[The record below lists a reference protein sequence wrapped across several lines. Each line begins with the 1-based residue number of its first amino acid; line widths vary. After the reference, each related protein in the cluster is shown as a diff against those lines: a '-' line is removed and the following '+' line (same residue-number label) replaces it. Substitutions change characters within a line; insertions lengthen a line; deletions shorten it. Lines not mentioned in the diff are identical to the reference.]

1 LVRSPTGTVTKS
13 SDGPAPGLSALEL
26 TNATGA
32 IAQRIE
38 SATLSS
44 VASRLGVRVL
54 AKSIS
59 GAASLTL
66 KLRRALARDD
76 FTNTEMLASK
86 TFSLSANQ
94 WTTLEWHDVE
104 IPPQASLG
112 LELEIPFQGA
122 AAGGRLSCAQAHFK
136 GLPSDFKV
144 TPDYIELRTC
154 ERYFERSGPPDTLI
168 GPFVINGGQ
177 SFGQIHPIGAL
188 RALVPFRTQKLK
200 PPTIKVFA
208 SNGTAGRIT
217 YYDGNWRDT
226 GQLSVVVP
234 TPSVNGFYCGHNIP
248 GSIETQFGW
257 TAEAEL

>member
-1 LVRSPTGTVTKS
+1 
-13 SDGPAPGLSALEL
+13 
-26 TNATGA
+26 
-32 IAQRIE
+32 
-38 SATLSS
+38 
-44 VASRLGVRVL
+44 LGVRVL